1 LKGVAQVEIVLGA
14 LPPANLNVTE
24 NDVQAW
30 PFLAEIFQLSQ
41 LRAKKAIPHECEFAH
56 FLVKSWH
63 RSPLIKIPCCH
74 SQGCGIAAVEM
85 LLWNL
90 CLKRFKQRFKIVC
103 SELERQAI
111 LVIKYRFGDC
121 FLSFLQLK
129 HSLFDRI

>member
-74 SQGCGIAAVEM
+74 SQGCGIAAIHRY
-85 LLWNL
+85 LPA
-90 CLKRFKQRFKIVC
+90 K
-103 SELERQAI
+103 
-111 LVIKYRFGDC
+111 FGREVASIWQN
-121 FLSFLQLK
+121 FGTK
-129 HSLFDRI
+129 WSLDGCQ